1 MAIATEEIEA
11 ERGISQGEELERLSP
26 PLEATNT
33 DDIDTSYRGVAN
45 TAPYPYQSDT
55 DQVK

>member
-1 MAIATEEIEA
+1 MAIATEEIEL

-26 PLEATNT
+26 ALEATNI
-33 DDIDTSYRGVAN
+33 DDTSYRGVSN
-45 TAPYPYQSDT
+45 TAPYPYQSEM

>member
-1 MAIATEEIEA
+1 MAIATEEIVA

-26 PLEATNT
+26 ALEAMNT
-33 DDIDTSYRGVAN
+33 DDTSYRGVAN
-45 TAPYPYQSDT
+45 TAPYLYQNDT

>member
-26 PLEATNT
+26 TLEATNT
-33 DDIDTSYRGVAN
+33 DDTAYRGAAN
-45 TAPYPYQSDT
+45 TAPYLYQSDA